1 MKTYSKVA
9 IACLCMM
16 VHTVALCGAKAPK
29 WLKKARQAQVTVI
42 VFDQAGSPRE
52 AQGVVMGDSGVVVTE
67 YDVMRGGVR
76 AEVVNAGGETFAVHR
91 ILGASSTY
99 NVCKLQLAQWGKMKG
114 LEAAA
119 TPVQPQAE
127 VYILP
132 TSKADKNVPCTT
144 DTVAKDEQFRQQ
156 YHYYTLTSAA
166 PPRLA
171 GCPVMN
177 ANGEVVGLL
186 QMAVQ
191 EGKPSY
197 VMDASF
203 PLSLSVQAIDA
214 GNDDLQALPIPKALP
229 KTATDA
235 ASYIYLA
242 GTRDSVRYRQLTDDF
257 IQAFPDSA
265 TGYVMQAE
273 WLAGL
278 GQYGQAQAVYDYG
291 FEKAANRADELHYSL
306 SNMMYA
312 ACTTAASLPHEPWTM
327 EQALA
332 QAEAAFAKRPLSIY
346 TKRKADC
353 LYALKRYAEAQD
365 AYLSLTRTNLRS
377 PELFMYAS
385 LCLQR
390 QEGSPAD
397 SIVAL
402 QDSALAFYAQPY
414 PREAAPVI
422 LMRAAS
428 LQAAGRKREAVAD
441 YNTYEHLNGGN
452 MTAAFYYTREQLEVE
467 CRMYPAALNDIER
480 AVRLSPDDAVLRA
493 EQAALNYRVGQVEE
507 AVMAAKEA
515 IRIDPAMPDAYR
527 ILGVCLRQ
535 QGKKAEARAQLQK
548 AEELGDTLAG
558 DILNKEE

>member
-1 MKTYSKVA
+1 
-9 IACLCMM
+9 
-16 VHTVALCGAKAPK
+16 
-29 WLKKARQAQVTVI
+29 
-42 VFDQAGSPRE
+42 
-52 AQGVVMGDSGVVVTE
+52 
-67 YDVMRGGVR
+67 
-76 AEVVNAGGETFAVHR
+76 
-91 ILGASSTY
+91 
-99 NVCKLQLAQWGKMKG
+99 
-114 LEAAA
+114 
-119 TPVQPQAE
+119 
-127 VYILP
+127 
-132 TSKADKNVPCTT
+132 
-144 DTVAKDEQFRQQ
+144 
-156 YHYYTLTSAA
+156 
-166 PPRLA
+166 
-171 GCPVMN
+171 
-177 ANGEVVGLL
+177 
-186 QMAVQ
+186 
-191 EGKPSY
+191 
-197 VMDASF
+197 
-203 PLSLSVQAIDA
+203 
-214 GNDDLQALPIPKALP
+214 
-229 KTATDA
+229 
-235 ASYIYLA
+235 
-242 GTRDSVRYRQLTDDF
+242 
-257 IQAFPDSA
+257 
-265 TGYVMQAE
+265 
-273 WLAGL
+273 
-278 GQYGQAQAVYDYG
+278 
-291 FEKAANRADELHYSL
+291 
-306 SNMMYA
+306 
-312 ACTTAASLPHEPWTM
+312 M

-402 QDSALAFYAQPY
+402 QDSALAFYDQPY

-548 AEELGDTLAG
+548 AVELGDTLAG